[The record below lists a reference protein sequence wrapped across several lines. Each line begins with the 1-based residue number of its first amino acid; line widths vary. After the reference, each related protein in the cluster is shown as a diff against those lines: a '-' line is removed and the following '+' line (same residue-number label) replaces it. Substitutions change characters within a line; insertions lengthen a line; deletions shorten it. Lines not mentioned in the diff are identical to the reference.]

1 MLRLLV
7 AAAMLSA
14 AICSPATAQRIVNI
28 YNWSDYIAPQVVALD
43 YDGAAPTEPSSLVTV
58 IVISVVPLT
67 PSRPASINT
76 NAARSYVHALSQSGR
91 GGRDGHGADESKYNE
106 RSRHQHWAFLPC
118 FCHAGLKR
126 PVGARWYGIS
136 AAPSQEHDCARPRW
150 TNAGRYD

>member
-43 YDGAAPTEPSSLVTV
+43 CDGAAPTEPSSLVTV

-76 NAARSYVHALSQSGR
+76 NAAPVLCTRPEPEWARGSRWPWRRRIQVQRTLSSPTLGFPSVFLSCWVKAASRRSLVWNIGGSEPGTRLRTPAL
-91 GGRDGHGADESKYNE
+91 D
-106 RSRHQHWAFLPC
+106 
-118 FCHAGLKR
+118 
-126 PVGARWYGIS
+126 
-136 AAPSQEHDCARPRW
+136 
-150 TNAGRYD
+150 